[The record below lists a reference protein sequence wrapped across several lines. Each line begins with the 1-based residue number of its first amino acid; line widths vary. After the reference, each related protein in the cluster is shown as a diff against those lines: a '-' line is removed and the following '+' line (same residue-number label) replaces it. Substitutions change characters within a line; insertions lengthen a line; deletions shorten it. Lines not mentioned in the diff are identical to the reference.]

1 MDASAW
7 NKPPKGY
14 HKMATEAGIKMS
26 ECHLL
31 EENGRAHFM
40 TRRFDREIVKGRTI
54 KHHLQTLCGLSHLDF
69 KQRATH
75 ALR

>member
-1 MDASAW
+1 
-7 NKPPKGY
+7 
-14 HKMATEAGIKMS
+14 MATEAGIKMS